1 MVLGL
6 RDEYSGVSTTKAVNV
21 YQLLTAGNPETRVSN
36 KSGMTITFADSSVN
50 QSMNLE
56 LRYPQFS
63 DVRRGKKD
71 FEVIGEVYEF
81 SPANTALL
89 KPARLVLPV
98 DQQQADKRLFIG
110 RWDSQWLEW
119 KILDNSF
126 ADAAGLEGEVEKLG
140 RFAVIV
146 KAEPLSIKQL
156 KISPNP
162 FSPAEGPVEIA
173 YSISSNETSTPEV
186 TLKVYYM
193 IGDLVKSLVVAE
205 PQPRGENVVEW
216 DGFTDFGRMARNGRY
231 VLHLKVK
238 DISGQKEMLKPFVLI
253 K

>member
-1 MVLGL
+1 MSARHAIAMTESAALGF
-6 RDEYSGVSTTKAVNV
+6 
-21 YQLLTAGNPETRVSN
+21 RV
-36 KSGMTITFADSSVN
+36 KSGWAVA
-50 QSMNLE
+50 
-56 LRYPQFS
+56 
-63 DVRRGKKD
+63 V
-71 FEVIGEVYEF
+71 
-81 SPANTALL
+81 LL
-89 KPARLVLPV
+89 AGPGNAPRVKL
-98 DQQQADKRLFIG
+98 
-110 RWDSQWLEW
+110 
-119 KILDNSF
+119 
-126 ADAAGLEGEVEKLG
+126 DAAGLEGEVEKLG

-186 TLKVYYM
+186 TLKVYNM